1 MTGYR
6 AVLALPGVAPLLFAT
21 TLARLAT
28 RMFLVAVVL
37 YVLARFGSPVLAG
50 WVGFAALIPGMAISP
65 LAGALL
71 DRIGAGRAILADLA
85 ASALLL
91 AILAAAAAT
100 DTIAET
106 PLLLLCALYSLTS
119 PLSAAGIRTLLPRM
133 VPSASRDPVNAL
145 DTTANAGVD
154 IVGPALAGPLVGF
167 LGAPICFGVVAALF
181 ACATLAAARAQAG
194 AAAPEPAPGGLL
206 AQALVGLR
214 YVLGHVALRGLA
226 LSYSLQMVSW
236 GVLLVAVPVAVTHAI
251 GPGPA
256 ADSLVGLLWAAAGC
270 AGIAGALVAG
280 HIGILG
286 REGAVIALGGLV
298 TAFALFPVAAL
309 FGMAGLAI
317 GMMLLNAAAGPVD
330 VAVLTLRQRRT
341 DPALLGRVTAVS
353 MSINL
358 CGLPIGSALGGM
370 LVTQSVML
378 ALAAAALASLF
389 SVLAARAMLRA

>member
-1 MTGYR
+1 MSYGT
-6 AVLALPGVAPLLFAT
+6 VLALPGVAPLLFAT

-50 WVGFAALIPGMAISP
+50 WVGFAALIPGMIISP

-91 AILAAAAAT
+91 AILATAAAT
-100 DTIAET
+100 DTIAEI
-106 PLLLLCALYSLTS
+106 PLLLLCGLYSLTS

-133 VPSASRDPVNAL
+133 VPPEARDPVNAL

-154 IVGPALAGPLVGF
+154 IVGPVLAGPLVGF
-167 LGAPICFGVVAALF
+167 LGAPACFATVAVLF
-181 ACATLAAARAQAG
+181 ALATLAAARAQAG
-194 AAAPEPAPGGLL
+194 ATAPAPSPGGLL

-214 YVLGHVALRGLA
+214 YVLGHAVLRGLA

-236 GVLLVAVPVAVTHAI
+236 GVLLVAVPVAVTRTI

-256 ADSLVGLLWAAAGC
+256 SDSLVGLLWAAAGC
-270 AGIAGALVAG
+270 AGILGALVAG
-280 HIGILG
+280 RIGILG
-286 REGAVIALGGLV
+286 REGEVIALGGLV
-298 TAFALFPVAAL
+298 TAFALFPIAAL
-309 FGMAGLAI
+309 FGLAGLAA

-370 LVTQSVML
+370 LVTQSVTL
-378 ALAAAALASLF
+378 ALSAAAVASLL
-389 SVLAARAMLRA
+389 SAMAARAMLRA